1 MRALCLLWIS
11 IAAASGGRRFQ
22 VDGLVV
28 AIDADQRTLTV
39 SHRPIPKYMPGMV
52 MPFHVE
58 NAAELSGLAPG
69 ARVRFE
75 LEVGHER
82 SVIRHIQRAGEADP
96 DSPKPA
102 NAVPIGEAV
111 PDFELTGQ
119 HGQSIRLS
127 SLRGKVVAVN
137 FIYTRCPLP
146 DVCPRLSAGFATLQR
161 KFRKQ
166 IGNELILLSV
176 TIDPQHDS
184 PEVLREY
191 AKTWQSV
198 DGWYFLTGSMDT
210 VRRVAGNFGIVYW
223 PDEDALSHTSV
234 TGIIGRDGRLAAAV
248 EGSSFRIDQ
257 LADVISRQLEV
268 GK

>member
-1 MRALCLLWIS
+1 MRLLCLLLICT
-11 IAAASGGRRFQ
+11 AASGGRRFQ

-28 AIDADQRTLTV
+28 AIDRDQKTITV

-58 NAAELSGLAPG
+58 NPAELAGLAPG

-75 LEVGHER
+75 LDVGGEQ
-82 SVIRHIQRAGEADP
+82 SVVRRIQKVGEADP
-96 DSPKPA
+96 GIPRPS
-102 NAVPIGEAV
+102 NAVAVGEAV
-111 PDFELTGQ
+111 PEFELTDQQGLAV
-119 HGQSIRLS
+119 RLA
-127 SLRGKVVAVN
+127 SLRGKIVAVN

-166 IGNELILLSV
+166 MGNDLVLLSI
-176 TIDPQHDS
+176 TIDPQHDT
-184 PEVLREY
+184 PEALREY
-191 AKTWQSV
+191 AKTWQSES
-198 DGWYFLTGSMDT
+198 GWHFLTGPMDT
-210 VRRVAGNFGIVYW
+210 IRRVAGSFGIVYW
-223 PDEDALSHTSV
+223 PDEDALSHTSI
-234 TGIIGRDGRLAAAV
+234 TGVIGRDGRLVAAV

-257 LADVISRQLEV
+257 LADIISRQLEG